1 MQAGEAG
8 MAMSKIK
15 RAISDKVTEPPPG
28 LWSNC
33 LVVDGIA
40 YVSGMTARSRTDF
53 NVIDGNR
60 EYEQAKAIFSKIRDV
75 LRAAGGDLSD
85 VVKLTIYVTDILQ
98 RKEVWRARQEVFA
111 GNFPASTLV
120 QVAAL
125 AEPSM
130 KVEIDAIA
138 HIGASRAS

>member
-1 MQAGEAG
+1 MV
-8 MAMSKIK
+8 MSKIK
-15 RAISDKVTEPPPG
+15 RAVSDKVTEPPPG

-53 NVIDGNR
+53 NAVVGDR
-60 EYEQAKAIFSKIRDV
+60 EYDQAKAIFAKIRDV
-75 LRAAGGDLSD
+75 LRAAGGDMSD
-85 VVKLTIYVTDILQ
+85 IVKLTIYVTDILQ

-138 HIGASRAS
+138 HIGASKAS